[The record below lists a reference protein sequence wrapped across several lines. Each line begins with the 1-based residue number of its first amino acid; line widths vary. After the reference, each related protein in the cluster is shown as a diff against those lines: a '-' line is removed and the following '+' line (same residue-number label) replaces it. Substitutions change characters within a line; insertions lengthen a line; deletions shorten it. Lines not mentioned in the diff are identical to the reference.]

1 MKKYFHQIRF
11 KLQSEQQFKPVIT
24 YKNNPKYF

>member
-1 MKKYFHQIRF
+1 MKNYLHRKRF
-11 KLQSEQQFKPVIT
+11 KLQSEQQFKPVIS